1 MALLGLQDV
10 NVGYG
15 GPPLIEGM
23 NLQIERGQRICLLGR
38 NGAGKSTLMKLICGE
53 IEPECGVVS
62 RTPSLLSYTGR
73 ADPSGRHRL

>member
-38 NGAGKSTLMKLICGE
+38 NGAGKSTLMKLI
-53 IEPECGVVS
+53 
-62 RTPSLLSYTGR
+62 
-73 ADPSGRHRL
+73 